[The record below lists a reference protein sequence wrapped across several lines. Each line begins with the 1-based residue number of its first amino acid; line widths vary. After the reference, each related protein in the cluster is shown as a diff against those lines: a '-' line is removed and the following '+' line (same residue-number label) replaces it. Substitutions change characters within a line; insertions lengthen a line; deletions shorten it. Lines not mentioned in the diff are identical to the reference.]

1 MAGSSFLLTIVVP
14 STREAQRKGLK
25 DAKEAMRSEKD
36 KEKEKLR
43 LEMEKRRTDPLLSR
57 K

>member
-1 MAGSSFLLTIVVP
+1 MFTHVHTLSPPPI
-14 STREAQRKGLK
+14 REAQRKGLK
-25 DAKEAMRSEKD
+25 DAKEVVRSEKD
-36 KEKEKLR
+36 KEKERLR